1 MASTLLDRHR
11 AGNWRYCQLLAP
23 ARASTLH
30 EAMAWLIPTLLYV
43 VGVGAL
49 GVTGKL
55 ALRTLD
61 WPDLILWT
69 GAGYIVVASFLL
81 AIGQTH
87 LRFTHDTAWAMG
99 SGALA
104 IGSLIMLYLAL
115 GVGDAGKV
123 VSISA
128 AYPAVTLVLAAAFLA
143 ESLTVGRAAGAAIIV
158 AGVVVVTLAK

>member
-1 MASTLLDRHR
+1 MARMGWLL
-11 AGNWRYCQLLAP
+11 
-23 ARASTLH
+23 
-30 EAMAWLIPTLLYV
+30 PTLYYV
-43 VGVGAL
+43 AGVGAL

-87 LRFTHDTAWAMG
+87 VRFSHDTAWAMA

-104 IGSLIMLYLAL
+104 ISSLIALYLAL
-115 GVGDAGKV
+115 GNGDAGKI
-123 VSISA
+123 VSITA

-143 ESLTVGRAAGAAIIV
+143 EAFTAGRVLGTALIIV
-158 AGVVVVTLAK
+158 GVVTVTLAK